1 MKEPGRRDW
10 FPDFLAPGS
19 LKKIIFTEFCGKKSD
34 PRALGH
40 SGRRLLRNDSWAGS
54 LDSCA
59 WRCRAQGL
67 PIGTL
72 RPPPSVVLLRG
83 PMRPH
88 AGAVSLTLGS
98 IRAGHIRRSGATL
111 ATSFL
116 NLIASLPPDY
126 GADSIGGLVER
137 WYYVIGLTL
146 GPGRSLMHGVAP
158 QMCGRVAS
166 PLLGRG
172 AGGRSPGYL

>member
-1 MKEPGRRDW
+1 MGR
-10 FPDFLAPGS
+10 
-19 LKKIIFTEFCGKKSD
+19 E
-34 PRALGH
+34 LG
-40 SGRRLLRNDSWAGS
+40 LLRLAVSSA
-54 LDSCA
+54 
-59 WRCRAQGL
+59 RA
-67 PIGTL
+67 PDWNFT
-72 RPPPSVVLLRG
+72 PPPSEVLLRG

-158 QMCGRVAS
+158 QMCGRVSQPIVRPRSRGSLPRLPLAAS
-166 PLLGRG
+166 VAPPN
-172 AGGRSPGYL
+172 SPPNRYRDSESGFSDMARCLS